1 MGEREL
7 ERYMGERENG
17 KDNLHGR
24 ERELERYMRQR
35 EGKIT
40 YMGERVG
47 KKNLH
52 TGRREAKESDGR
64 KSGSK

>member
-1 MGEREL
+1 MGKITYMGEREL
-7 ERYMGERENG
+7 ERYM
-17 KDNLHGR
+17 R
-24 ERELERYMRQR
+24 ERER

-52 TGRREAKESDGR
+52 TGRREGKESDGR
-64 KSGSK
+64 ESGSK

>member
-7 ERYMGERENG
+7 ERYMRE
-17 KDNLHGR
+17 
-24 ERELERYMRQR
+24 R

-52 TGRREAKESDGR
+52 TSRREGKESDGR
-64 KSGSK
+64 ESGSK